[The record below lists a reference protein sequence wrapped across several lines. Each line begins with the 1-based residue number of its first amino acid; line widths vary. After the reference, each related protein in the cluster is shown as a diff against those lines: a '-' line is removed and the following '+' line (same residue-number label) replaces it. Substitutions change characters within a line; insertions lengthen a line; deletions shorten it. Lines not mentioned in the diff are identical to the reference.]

1 MHNTLN
7 ALLRNATLTEVEAS
21 LALMIEKRTFSEQGN
36 RMLGILNDTIDKCRT
51 IEQENNTVPFVYDF
65 DFYRTSIGVVELKMN
80 ANQEIKMNILTQ
92 KVRLLWE
99 VVPRIAID
107 DDNIALPILD

>member
-1 MHNTLN
+1 MNTLN

-21 LALMIEKRTFSEQGN
+21 LALMVENRTFSEQGN

-65 DFYRTSIGVVELKMN
+65 DFYRN

-107 DDNIALPILD
+107 DDNIALPTPG

>member
-1 MHNTLN
+1 MRR
-7 ALLRNATLTEVEAS
+7 LLAE
-21 LALMIEKRTFSEQGN
+21 
-36 RMLGILNDTIDKCRT
+36 
-51 IEQENNTVPFVYDF
+51 DF

-107 DDNIALPILD
+107 DDNIALPTPG